1 LAVSDFKGVAAEQL
15 YKLDLI
21 GINYEMA
28 TQIIEIVEQSIADS
42 EHPIKKL
49 ESDIREYANE
59 FISNE
64 PT

>member
-1 LAVSDFKGVAAEQL
+1 
-15 YKLDLI
+15 
-21 GINYEMA
+21 MA